1 MKTQQGDLKMS
12 AITSTP
18 IKAGADKSTPSG
30 RLFFLDI
37 GGGRV
42 LSANPDGS
50 DLKTI
55 INEGRKFPDG
65 LVVDAAAGH
74 IYWTNMGNF
83 KKNDGSIFRSDL
95 DGDQIFAIE
104 IRTEDGA
111 IILFKIAHVGPVD
124 VPGSGVDHQ
133 SVREFSALVD
143 DGLQIGTVRVCGQH
157 TAGSDI

>member
-1 MKTQQGDLKMS
+1 MS
-12 AITSTP
+12 AITSTT
-18 IKAGADKSTPSG
+18 INAGDDKSTPSG

-65 LVVDAAAGH
+65 LVVDAAAGY

-83 KKNDGSIFRSDL
+83 KKNDGAILRSDL
-95 DGDQIFAIE
+95 DGKNFITI
-104 IRTEDGA
+104 
-111 IILFKIAHVGPVD
+111 
-124 VPGSGVDHQ
+124 VPPG
-133 SVREFSALVD
+133 
-143 DGLQIGTVRVCGQH
+143 GTF
-157 TAGSDI
+157 TP